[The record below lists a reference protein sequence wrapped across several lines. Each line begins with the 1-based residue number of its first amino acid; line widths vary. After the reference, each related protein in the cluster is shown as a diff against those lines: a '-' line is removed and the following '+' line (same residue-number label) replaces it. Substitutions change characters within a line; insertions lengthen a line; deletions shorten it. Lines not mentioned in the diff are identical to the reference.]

1 MRGMVGLPWVGSL
14 RLVEM
19 MSRWVEPHPLP
30 MRRIARDKNKVIMEL
45 SIDTSQDRSDE
56 GLVVI
61 RRQKRN
67 IFVSDYK

>member
-1 MRGMVGLPWVGSL
+1 
-14 RLVEM
+14 
-19 MSRWVEPHPLP
+19 